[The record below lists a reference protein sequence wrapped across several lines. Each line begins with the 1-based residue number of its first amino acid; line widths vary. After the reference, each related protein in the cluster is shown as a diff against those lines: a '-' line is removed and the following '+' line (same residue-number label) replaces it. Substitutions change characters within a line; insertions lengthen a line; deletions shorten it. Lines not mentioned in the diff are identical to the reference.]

1 MINRVIIR
9 SKVVQVAY
17 SYFITKEKTI
27 AEAEKELHHSLAKSY
42 ELYHALLQLMVEL
55 TDLQAQRIDAARNKY
70 LPTEEDLHPNMRFVE
85 NQFIKTLRNNAD
97 FVEFRKEKP
106 FLWDAAAPDFLRRTL
121 DAIVAS
127 DTYREYMNGPFNDE
141 NIDSELWRVLFKTI
155 IAPSDDLTETLENIS
170 LYWNEDLNTEATFV
184 LKTIADVGLVGFP
197 NAGKS
202 SLTGAL
208 TNARPKCAPYPF
220 TTKNP
225 SVGVIEYDDYAR
237 VFLADI
243 PGLIEGAS
251 ENRGLGHRFLRHVE
265 RCRLLLFIIDMAGTD
280 GRKPADDYAALL
292 DELKNFNPAL
302 LEKPRLVAA
311 NKMDCEP
318 SAKNLAAVRRRHKDA
333 EICRISCL
341 AGTGLDALK
350 TRIREL
356 VLPA

>member
-184 LKTIADVGLVGFP
+184 LKTIKQFRDSGENIKLLPMYKDEDDKKFA
-197 NAGKS
+197 S
-202 SLTGAL
+202 SLLRDTLQNEAKYREYITRFTRNWEIDRIAFMDVVIMMIAISEILIMPSIPTVVTLNEYIELAKTYSTGQ
-208 TNARPKCAPYPF
+208 
-220 TTKNP
+220 
-225 SVGVIEYDDYAR
+225 SGVFVNGI
-237 VFLADI
+237 
-243 PGLIEGAS
+243 
-251 ENRGLGHRFLRHVE
+251 
-265 RCRLLLFIIDMAGTD
+265 
-280 GRKPADDYAALL
+280 L
-292 DELKNFNPAL
+292 DAIVKELKK
-302 LEKPRLVAA
+302 EHII
-311 NKMDCEP
+311 NKD
-318 SAKNLAAVRRRHKDA
+318 
-333 EICRISCL
+333 
-341 AGTGLDALK
+341 
-350 TRIREL
+350 
-356 VLPA
+356 

>member
-184 LKTIADVGLVGFP
+184 LKTIKQFRDGGENVKLLPMYKDEDDKKFA
-197 NAGKS
+197 S
-202 SLTGAL
+202 SLLRDTLQNEAKYREYITRFTRNWEIDRIAFMDVVIMMIAISEILIMPSIPTVVTLNEYIELAKTYSTGQ
-208 TNARPKCAPYPF
+208 
-220 TTKNP
+220 
-225 SVGVIEYDDYAR
+225 S
-237 VFLADI
+237 
-243 PGLIEGAS
+243 
-251 ENRGLGHRFLRHVE
+251 
-265 RCRLLLFIIDMAGTD
+265 GTFVN
-280 GRKPADDYAALL
+280 GIL
-292 DELKNFNPAL
+292 DAIVKELKK
-302 LEKPRLVAA
+302 EHII
-311 NKMDCEP
+311 NKD
-318 SAKNLAAVRRRHKDA
+318 
-333 EICRISCL
+333 
-341 AGTGLDALK
+341 
-350 TRIREL
+350 
-356 VLPA
+356 

>member
-184 LKTIADVGLVGFP
+184 LKTSKQCRDGGENVKLLPMYKDEDDKKFA
-197 NAGKS
+197 S
-202 SLTGAL
+202 SLLRDTLQNEAKYREYI
-208 TNARPKCAPYPF
+208 TRF
-220 TTKNP
+220 TRNWEIDRIAFMDVVIMMIAISEILIMP
-225 SVGVIEYDDYAR
+225 SIPTVVTLNEYIELAKTYSTDQSGVFVNGI
-237 VFLADI
+237 
-243 PGLIEGAS
+243 
-251 ENRGLGHRFLRHVE
+251 
-265 RCRLLLFIIDMAGTD
+265 
-280 GRKPADDYAALL
+280 L
-292 DELKNFNPAL
+292 DAIVKELKK
-302 LEKPRLVAA
+302 EHII
-311 NKMDCEP
+311 NKD
-318 SAKNLAAVRRRHKDA
+318 
-333 EICRISCL
+333 
-341 AGTGLDALK
+341 
-350 TRIREL
+350 
-356 VLPA
+356 

>member
-184 LKTIADVGLVGFP
+184 LKTIKQFRDGGENVKLLPMYKDEDDKKFA
-197 NAGKS
+197 S
-202 SLTGAL
+202 SLLRDTLQNEAKYREYITRFTRNWEIDRIAFMDVVIMMIAISEILIMPSIPTVVTLNEYIELAKTYSTGQ
-208 TNARPKCAPYPF
+208 
-220 TTKNP
+220 
-225 SVGVIEYDDYAR
+225 SGVFVNGI
-237 VFLADI
+237 
-243 PGLIEGAS
+243 
-251 ENRGLGHRFLRHVE
+251 
-265 RCRLLLFIIDMAGTD
+265 
-280 GRKPADDYAALL
+280 L
-292 DELKNFNPAL
+292 DAIVKELKK
-302 LEKPRLVAA
+302 EHII
-311 NKMDCEP
+311 NKD
-318 SAKNLAAVRRRHKDA
+318 
-333 EICRISCL
+333 
-341 AGTGLDALK
+341 
-350 TRIREL
+350 
-356 VLPA
+356 

>member
-184 LKTIADVGLVGFP
+184 LKTIKQFRDTGEDAKLLPMYKDEDDKKF
-197 NAGKS
+197 AS
-202 SLTGAL
+202 SLLRDTLQNEAKYREYITRFTRNWEIDRIAFMDVVIMMIAISEILIMPSIPTVVTLNEYIELAKTYSTGQ
-208 TNARPKCAPYPF
+208 
-220 TTKNP
+220 
-225 SVGVIEYDDYAR
+225 SGVFVNGI
-237 VFLADI
+237 
-243 PGLIEGAS
+243 
-251 ENRGLGHRFLRHVE
+251 
-265 RCRLLLFIIDMAGTD
+265 
-280 GRKPADDYAALL
+280 L
-292 DELKNFNPAL
+292 DAIVKELKK
-302 LEKPRLVAA
+302 EHII
-311 NKMDCEP
+311 NKD
-318 SAKNLAAVRRRHKDA
+318 
-333 EICRISCL
+333 
-341 AGTGLDALK
+341 
-350 TRIREL
+350 
-356 VLPA
+356 

>member
-85 NQFIKTLRNNAD
+85 NQFIKTLRNNAN

-184 LKTIADVGLVGFP
+184 LKTIKQFRDGGENVKLLPMYKDEDDKKFA
-197 NAGKS
+197 S
-202 SLTGAL
+202 SLLRDTLQNEAKYREYITRFTRNWEIDRIAFMDVVIMMIAISEILIMPSIPTVVTLNEYIELAKTYSTGQ
-208 TNARPKCAPYPF
+208 
-220 TTKNP
+220 
-225 SVGVIEYDDYAR
+225 SGVFVNGI
-237 VFLADI
+237 
-243 PGLIEGAS
+243 
-251 ENRGLGHRFLRHVE
+251 
-265 RCRLLLFIIDMAGTD
+265 
-280 GRKPADDYAALL
+280 L
-292 DELKNFNPAL
+292 DAIVKELKK
-302 LEKPRLVAA
+302 EHII
-311 NKMDCEP
+311 NKD
-318 SAKNLAAVRRRHKDA
+318 
-333 EICRISCL
+333 
-341 AGTGLDALK
+341 
-350 TRIREL
+350 
-356 VLPA
+356 

>member
-184 LKTIADVGLVGFP
+184 LKTIKQFRDGGENVKLLPIYKDEDDKKFA
-197 NAGKS
+197 S
-202 SLTGAL
+202 SLLRDTLQNEAKYREYITRFTRNWEIDRIAFMDVVIMMIAISEILIMPSIPTVVTLNEYIELAKTYSTGQ
-208 TNARPKCAPYPF
+208 
-220 TTKNP
+220 
-225 SVGVIEYDDYAR
+225 SGVFVNGI
-237 VFLADI
+237 
-243 PGLIEGAS
+243 
-251 ENRGLGHRFLRHVE
+251 
-265 RCRLLLFIIDMAGTD
+265 
-280 GRKPADDYAALL
+280 L
-292 DELKNFNPAL
+292 DAIVKELKK
-302 LEKPRLVAA
+302 EHII
-311 NKMDCEP
+311 NKD
-318 SAKNLAAVRRRHKDA
+318 
-333 EICRISCL
+333 
-341 AGTGLDALK
+341 
-350 TRIREL
+350 
-356 VLPA
+356 

>member
-184 LKTIADVGLVGFP
+184 LKTIKQFRDGGENVKLLPMYKDEDDKKFA
-197 NAGKS
+197 S
-202 SLTGAL
+202 SLLRDTLQNEAKYREYITRFTRNWEIDRIAFMDVVIMMIAISEILIMPSIPTVVTLNEYIELAKTYSTGQ
-208 TNARPKCAPYPF
+208 
-220 TTKNP
+220 
-225 SVGVIEYDDYAR
+225 SGVFVNGI
-237 VFLADI
+237 
-243 PGLIEGAS
+243 
-251 ENRGLGHRFLRHVE
+251 
-265 RCRLLLFIIDMAGTD
+265 
-280 GRKPADDYAALL
+280 
-292 DELKNFNPAL
+292 
-302 LEKPRLVAA
+302 
-311 NKMDCEP
+311 
-318 SAKNLAAVRRRHKDA
+318 
-333 EICRISCL
+333 
-341 AGTGLDALK
+341 LDAIVK
-350 TRIREL
+350 EIKKEHIINKD
-356 VLPA
+356 

>member
-170 LYWNEDLNTEATFV
+170 LYWNEVLNTEATFV
-184 LKTIADVGLVGFP
+184 LKTIKQFRDGGENVKLLPMYKDEDDKKFA
-197 NAGKS
+197 S
-202 SLTGAL
+202 SLLRDTLQNEAKYREYITRFTRNWDIDRIAFMDVVIMMIAISEILIMPSIPTVVTLNEYIELAKTYSTGQ
-208 TNARPKCAPYPF
+208 
-220 TTKNP
+220 
-225 SVGVIEYDDYAR
+225 SGVFVNGI
-237 VFLADI
+237 
-243 PGLIEGAS
+243 
-251 ENRGLGHRFLRHVE
+251 
-265 RCRLLLFIIDMAGTD
+265 
-280 GRKPADDYAALL
+280 L
-292 DELKNFNPAL
+292 DAIVKELKK
-302 LEKPRLVAA
+302 EHII
-311 NKMDCEP
+311 NKD
-318 SAKNLAAVRRRHKDA
+318 
-333 EICRISCL
+333 
-341 AGTGLDALK
+341 
-350 TRIREL
+350 
-356 VLPA
+356 

>member
-184 LKTIADVGLVGFP
+184 LKTIKQFRDGGENVKLLPMYKDEDDKKFA
-197 NAGKS
+197 S
-202 SLTGAL
+202 SLLRDTLQNEAKYREYITRFTRNWEIDRIAFMDVVIMMIAISEILIMPSIPTVVTLNEYIELAKTYSTGQ
-208 TNARPKCAPYPF
+208 
-220 TTKNP
+220 
-225 SVGVIEYDDYAR
+225 SGVFVNGI
-237 VFLADI
+237 
-243 PGLIEGAS
+243 
-251 ENRGLGHRFLRHVE
+251 
-265 RCRLLLFIIDMAGTD
+265 
-280 GRKPADDYAALL
+280 L
-292 DELKNFNPAL
+292 DAIVKELKKRAYYKQRLKYL
-302 LEKPRLVAA
+302 LY
-311 NKMDCEP
+311 
-318 SAKNLAAVRRRHKDA
+318 
-333 EICRISCL
+333 I
-341 AGTGLDALK
+341 
-350 TRIREL
+350 
-356 VLPA
+356 

>member
-1 MINRVIIR
+1 MINRVSIR

-184 LKTIADVGLVGFP
+184 LKTIKQFRDGGENVKLLPMYKDEDDKKFA
-197 NAGKS
+197 S
-202 SLTGAL
+202 SLLRDTLQNEEKYREYITRFTRNWEIDRIAFMDVVIMMIAISEILIMPSIPTVVTLNEYIELAKTYSTGQ
-208 TNARPKCAPYPF
+208 
-220 TTKNP
+220 
-225 SVGVIEYDDYAR
+225 SGVFVNGI
-237 VFLADI
+237 
-243 PGLIEGAS
+243 
-251 ENRGLGHRFLRHVE
+251 
-265 RCRLLLFIIDMAGTD
+265 
-280 GRKPADDYAALL
+280 L
-292 DELKNFNPAL
+292 DAIVKELKK
-302 LEKPRLVAA
+302 EHII
-311 NKMDCEP
+311 NKD
-318 SAKNLAAVRRRHKDA
+318 
-333 EICRISCL
+333 
-341 AGTGLDALK
+341 
-350 TRIREL
+350 
-356 VLPA
+356 

>member
-55 TDLQAQRIDAARNKY
+55 TDLQAQRIEAARNKY

-155 IAPSDDLTETLENIS
+155 IAPSDDLTETLENIA

-184 LKTIADVGLVGFP
+184 LKTIKQFRDGGENVKLLPMYKDEDDKKFA
-197 NAGKS
+197 S
-202 SLTGAL
+202 SLLRDTLQNEAKYREYITRFTRNWEIDRIAFMDVVIMMIAISEILIMPSIPTVVTLNEYIELAKTYSTGQ
-208 TNARPKCAPYPF
+208 
-220 TTKNP
+220 
-225 SVGVIEYDDYAR
+225 SGVFVNGI
-237 VFLADI
+237 
-243 PGLIEGAS
+243 
-251 ENRGLGHRFLRHVE
+251 
-265 RCRLLLFIIDMAGTD
+265 
-280 GRKPADDYAALL
+280 L
-292 DELKNFNPAL
+292 DAIVKELKK
-302 LEKPRLVAA
+302 EHII
-311 NKMDCEP
+311 NKD
-318 SAKNLAAVRRRHKDA
+318 
-333 EICRISCL
+333 
-341 AGTGLDALK
+341 
-350 TRIREL
+350 
-356 VLPA
+356 

>member
-184 LKTIADVGLVGFP
+184 LKTIKQFRDGGENVKLLPMYKDEDDKKFA
-197 NAGKS
+197 S
-202 SLTGAL
+202 SLLRDTLQNEAKYREYITRFTRNWEIDRIAFMDVVIMMIAISEILIMPSIPTVVTLNEYIELAKTYSTGQ
-208 TNARPKCAPYPF
+208 
-220 TTKNP
+220 
-225 SVGVIEYDDYAR
+225 SGVFVNGI
-237 VFLADI
+237 
-243 PGLIEGAS
+243 
-251 ENRGLGHRFLRHVE
+251 
-265 RCRLLLFIIDMAGTD
+265 
-280 GRKPADDYAALL
+280 L
-292 DELKNFNPAL
+292 DAIVKELKKEL
-302 LEKPRLVAA
+302 II
-311 NKMDCEP
+311 NKD
-318 SAKNLAAVRRRHKDA
+318 
-333 EICRISCL
+333 
-341 AGTGLDALK
+341 
-350 TRIREL
+350 
-356 VLPA
+356 

>member
-127 DTYREYMNGPFNDE
+127 DT
-141 NIDSELWRVLFKTI
+141 
-155 IAPSDDLTETLENIS
+155 
-170 LYWNEDLNTEATFV
+170 
-184 LKTIADVGLVGFP
+184 
-197 NAGKS
+197 
-202 SLTGAL
+202 
-208 TNARPKCAPYPF
+208 
-220 TTKNP
+220 
-225 SVGVIEYDDYAR
+225 
-237 VFLADI
+237 
-243 PGLIEGAS
+243 
-251 ENRGLGHRFLRHVE
+251 
-265 RCRLLLFIIDMAGTD
+265 
-280 GRKPADDYAALL
+280 
-292 DELKNFNPAL
+292 
-302 LEKPRLVAA
+302 
-311 NKMDCEP
+311 
-318 SAKNLAAVRRRHKDA
+318 
-333 EICRISCL
+333 
-341 AGTGLDALK
+341 
-350 TRIREL
+350 
-356 VLPA
+356 

>member
-106 FLWDAAAPDFLRRTL
+106 FLWDVAAPDFLRRTL

-184 LKTIADVGLVGFP
+184 LKTIKQFRDGGENVKLLPMYKDEDDKKFA
-197 NAGKS
+197 S
-202 SLTGAL
+202 SLLRDTLQNEAKYREYITRFTRNWEIDRIAFMDVVIMMIAISEILIMPSIPTVVTLNEYIELAKTYSTGQ
-208 TNARPKCAPYPF
+208 
-220 TTKNP
+220 
-225 SVGVIEYDDYAR
+225 SGVFVNGI
-237 VFLADI
+237 
-243 PGLIEGAS
+243 
-251 ENRGLGHRFLRHVE
+251 
-265 RCRLLLFIIDMAGTD
+265 
-280 GRKPADDYAALL
+280 L
-292 DELKNFNPAL
+292 DAIVKELKK
-302 LEKPRLVAA
+302 EHII
-311 NKMDCEP
+311 NKD
-318 SAKNLAAVRRRHKDA
+318 
-333 EICRISCL
+333 
-341 AGTGLDALK
+341 
-350 TRIREL
+350 
-356 VLPA
+356 

>member
-27 AEAEKELHHSLAKSY
+27 AEAEKELLHSLAKSY

-184 LKTIADVGLVGFP
+184 LKTIKQFRDGGENVKLLPMYKDEDDKKFA
-197 NAGKS
+197 S
-202 SLTGAL
+202 SLLRDTLQNEAKYREYITRFTRNWEIDRIAFMDVVIMMIAISEILIMPSIPTVVTLNEYIELAKTYSTGQ
-208 TNARPKCAPYPF
+208 
-220 TTKNP
+220 
-225 SVGVIEYDDYAR
+225 SGVFVNGI
-237 VFLADI
+237 
-243 PGLIEGAS
+243 
-251 ENRGLGHRFLRHVE
+251 
-265 RCRLLLFIIDMAGTD
+265 
-280 GRKPADDYAALL
+280 L
-292 DELKNFNPAL
+292 DAIVKELKK
-302 LEKPRLVAA
+302 EHII
-311 NKMDCEP
+311 NKD
-318 SAKNLAAVRRRHKDA
+318 
-333 EICRISCL
+333 
-341 AGTGLDALK
+341 
-350 TRIREL
+350 
-356 VLPA
+356 

>member
-106 FLWDAAAPDFLRRTL
+106 FLWDAAAPNFLRRTL

-184 LKTIADVGLVGFP
+184 LKTIKQFRDGGENVKLLPMYKDEDDKKFA
-197 NAGKS
+197 S
-202 SLTGAL
+202 SLLRDTLQNEAKYREYITRFTRNWEIDRIAFMDVVIMMIAISEILIMPSIPTVVTLNEYIELAKTYSTGQ
-208 TNARPKCAPYPF
+208 
-220 TTKNP
+220 
-225 SVGVIEYDDYAR
+225 SGVFVNGI
-237 VFLADI
+237 
-243 PGLIEGAS
+243 
-251 ENRGLGHRFLRHVE
+251 
-265 RCRLLLFIIDMAGTD
+265 
-280 GRKPADDYAALL
+280 L
-292 DELKNFNPAL
+292 DAIVKELKK
-302 LEKPRLVAA
+302 EHII
-311 NKMDCEP
+311 NKD
-318 SAKNLAAVRRRHKDA
+318 
-333 EICRISCL
+333 
-341 AGTGLDALK
+341 
-350 TRIREL
+350 
-356 VLPA
+356 

>member
-70 LPTEEDLHPNMRFVE
+70 RPTEEDLHPNMRFVE

-184 LKTIADVGLVGFP
+184 LKTIKQFRDGGENVKLLPMYKDEDDKKFA
-197 NAGKS
+197 S
-202 SLTGAL
+202 SLLRDTLQNEAKYREYITRFTRNWEIDRIAFMDVVIMMIAISEILIMPSIPTVVTLNEYIELAKTYSTGQ
-208 TNARPKCAPYPF
+208 
-220 TTKNP
+220 
-225 SVGVIEYDDYAR
+225 SGVFVNGI
-237 VFLADI
+237 
-243 PGLIEGAS
+243 
-251 ENRGLGHRFLRHVE
+251 
-265 RCRLLLFIIDMAGTD
+265 
-280 GRKPADDYAALL
+280 L
-292 DELKNFNPAL
+292 DAIVKELKK
-302 LEKPRLVAA
+302 EHII
-311 NKMDCEP
+311 NKD
-318 SAKNLAAVRRRHKDA
+318 
-333 EICRISCL
+333 
-341 AGTGLDALK
+341 
-350 TRIREL
+350 
-356 VLPA
+356 

>member
-184 LKTIADVGLVGFP
+184 LKTIKQFRDGGENVKLLPMYKDEDDKKFA
-197 NAGKS
+197 S
-202 SLTGAL
+202 SLLRDTLQNEAKYREYITRFTRNWEIDRIAFMEVVIMMIALCEILIMPSIPTVVTLNEYIELAKTYSTGQ
-208 TNARPKCAPYPF
+208 
-220 TTKNP
+220 
-225 SVGVIEYDDYAR
+225 SGVFVNGI
-237 VFLADI
+237 
-243 PGLIEGAS
+243 
-251 ENRGLGHRFLRHVE
+251 
-265 RCRLLLFIIDMAGTD
+265 
-280 GRKPADDYAALL
+280 L
-292 DELKNFNPAL
+292 DAIVKELKK
-302 LEKPRLVAA
+302 EHII
-311 NKMDCEP
+311 NKD
-318 SAKNLAAVRRRHKDA
+318 
-333 EICRISCL
+333 
-341 AGTGLDALK
+341 
-350 TRIREL
+350 
-356 VLPA
+356 

>member
-1 MINRVIIR
+1 MIIR
-9 SKVVQVAY
+9 CKVVQVAY
-17 SYFITKEKTI
+17 SYFLTKEKTI

-42 ELYHALLQLMVEL
+42 ELYHALLQLMAEL

-184 LKTIADVGLVGFP
+184 LKTIKQFRDGGENVKLLPMYKDEDDKKFA
-197 NAGKS
+197 S
-202 SLTGAL
+202 SLLRDTLQNEAKYHEYI
-208 TNARPKCAPYPF
+208 TRF
-220 TTKNP
+220 TRNWEIDRIAFMDVVIMMIAISEILIMP
-225 SVGVIEYDDYAR
+225 SIPTVVTLNEYIELAKTYSTDQSGVFVNGI
-237 VFLADI
+237 
-243 PGLIEGAS
+243 
-251 ENRGLGHRFLRHVE
+251 
-265 RCRLLLFIIDMAGTD
+265 
-280 GRKPADDYAALL
+280 L
-292 DELKNFNPAL
+292 DAIVKELKK
-302 LEKPRLVAA
+302 EHII
-311 NKMDCEP
+311 NKD
-318 SAKNLAAVRRRHKDA
+318 
-333 EICRISCL
+333 
-341 AGTGLDALK
+341 
-350 TRIREL
+350 
-356 VLPA
+356 

>member
-141 NIDSELWRVLFKTI
+141 NIDSELWRILFKTI

-184 LKTIADVGLVGFP
+184 LKTIKQFRDGGENVKLLPMYKDEDDKKFA
-197 NAGKS
+197 S
-202 SLTGAL
+202 SLLRDTLQNEAKYREYITRFTRNWEIDRIAFMDVVIMMIAISEILIMPSIPTVVTLNEYIELAKTYSTGQ
-208 TNARPKCAPYPF
+208 
-220 TTKNP
+220 
-225 SVGVIEYDDYAR
+225 SGVFVNGI
-237 VFLADI
+237 
-243 PGLIEGAS
+243 
-251 ENRGLGHRFLRHVE
+251 
-265 RCRLLLFIIDMAGTD
+265 
-280 GRKPADDYAALL
+280 L
-292 DELKNFNPAL
+292 DAIVKELKK
-302 LEKPRLVAA
+302 EHII
-311 NKMDCEP
+311 NKD
-318 SAKNLAAVRRRHKDA
+318 
-333 EICRISCL
+333 
-341 AGTGLDALK
+341 
-350 TRIREL
+350 
-356 VLPA
+356 

>member
-106 FLWDAAAPDFLRRTL
+106 FLWDAAAPDFLRRTH

-184 LKTIADVGLVGFP
+184 LKTIKQFRDGGENVKLLPMYKDEDDKKFA
-197 NAGKS
+197 S
-202 SLTGAL
+202 SLLRDTLQNEAKYREYITRFTRNWEIDRIAFMDVVIMMIAISEILIMPSIPTVVTLNEYIELAKTYSTGQ
-208 TNARPKCAPYPF
+208 
-220 TTKNP
+220 
-225 SVGVIEYDDYAR
+225 SGVFVNGI
-237 VFLADI
+237 
-243 PGLIEGAS
+243 
-251 ENRGLGHRFLRHVE
+251 
-265 RCRLLLFIIDMAGTD
+265 
-280 GRKPADDYAALL
+280 L
-292 DELKNFNPAL
+292 DAIVKELKK
-302 LEKPRLVAA
+302 EHII
-311 NKMDCEP
+311 NKD
-318 SAKNLAAVRRRHKDA
+318 
-333 EICRISCL
+333 
-341 AGTGLDALK
+341 
-350 TRIREL
+350 
-356 VLPA
+356 